1 MSNVPKLKKR
11 AGEFEQKKQFDKA
24 LAVYLQ
30 ILEEVSGSE
39 DEADVALFNRVGDL
53 MLRQGNVSEAVD
65 HYERAVDLYAEGG
78 FFNNAIALCNKILR
92 NAPGRNSIYYK
103 LGKISAKK
111 GFTNDAKQNFLEY
124 ADRMQKSGKLDEAF
138 RALKEFA
145 DLCPD
150 QDDIRLMLADQLVK
164 KDRKGEAIE
173 QLQVLYERYE
183 SEGRSSEARATVDR
197 MKAID
202 PAVEPQAPGQRAAPK
217 SGDLVFL
224 DVGFDAPAP
233 PKARPPRP
241 AEDQPR
247 PKPAPVRRPSEP
259 VRRPS
264 MDGLPMIDA
273 GPPTAK
279 GAHEPLSHGARAAG
293 ADQGVD
299 ASPGLLAGFEQT
311 ALGAEASPPPVPLL
325 DIEPTSIG
333 GGRTARANSDLPLI
347 DSELSVPDV
356 SPDEAVSLPGE
367 LPMIEIPDTDTL
379 RSAQRLDL
387 IMPEDE
393 AVNPLADLNASGSA
407 IEPDEMP
414 LQPDPSRSSLADGTE
429 WEIRL
434 EDTAFLDDTPSGGA
448 DLPLIHPSGHDG
460 VQAAVDEDPAAA
472 RSALVER
479 LRDAVADDP
488 GNWQLHRQLG
498 EALLEDGDREGGID
512 ELEIAMVGFE
522 STSDHASAR
531 AVADEI
537 LHLDPNSVRHHQKRV
552 EYSFLLNDKTRLV
565 DAYLQLADCLFRNGH
580 EEKAQAVYQRVIDIA
595 PDDARA
601 QAALAV
607 FGDTPGGAPAEP
619 ESSFA
624 PPPASQAAPTRSAPP
639 PPSPAQRAPAA
650 SKPSAQAPAKQPP
663 KPAPASRT
671 ESVRDPLGDLRN
683 AVKDLPLIED
693 TPSPPPARPRVAQPT
708 PAAKVEPPKPAAKP
722 EHRRSEPVRQPKRP
736 EPKRPDPKRASRPA
750 ARHGSGGDD
759 DFVNLS
765 DWLSEDKTPKSTRM
779 VADVREPE
787 SDQVDF
793 SDMLERFK
801 QGIAENVSDE
811 DHEAHYDLGVA
822 YKEMGLLDEA
832 IAEFQKAL
840 RGVEH
845 RIRTFEALGQCF
857 IEKGQYQIAVTILSR
872 APAEPGAT
880 DEQLVGVLYLLGY
893 ASEALQKFND
903 ALAYYE
909 RVFAVDITFRDV
921 NDRLAALERVA
932 K

>member
-1 MSNVPKLKKR
+1 
-11 AGEFEQKKQFDKA
+11 
-24 LAVYLQ
+24 
-30 ILEEVSGSE
+30 
-39 DEADVALFNRVGDL
+39 
-53 MLRQGNVSEAVD
+53 
-65 HYERAVDLYAEGG
+65 
-78 FFNNAIALCNKILR
+78 
-92 NAPGRNSIYYK
+92 
-103 LGKISAKK
+103 
-111 GFTNDAKQNFLEY
+111 
-124 ADRMQKSGKLDEAF
+124 
-138 RALKEFA
+138 
-145 DLCPD
+145 
-150 QDDIRLMLADQLVK
+150 
-164 KDRKGEAIE
+164 
-173 QLQVLYERYE
+173 
-183 SEGRSSEARATVDR
+183 

-202 PAVEPQAPGQRAAPK
+202 PSVEPQAPGQRAVPK

-233 PKARPPRP
+233 PKARPPRA
-241 AEDQPR
+241 AEDAPR
-247 PKPAPVRRPSEP
+247 PKAPAAKRPSEP

-273 GPPTAK
+273 EPPASP
-279 GAHEPLSHGARAAG
+279 PLSHGARAPG
-293 ADQGVD
+293 ASD
-299 ASPGLLAGFEQT
+299 AMDTAPGLLAGFEQT
-311 ALGAEASPPPVPLL
+311 ALGAEASAPPVPLL
-325 DIEPTSIG
+325 DIEPTALT
-333 GGRTARANSDLPLI
+333 GRTGRADSDLPLI

-356 SPDEAVSLPGE
+356 SPDESVSLPGE
-367 LPMIEIPDTDTL
+367 LPMIELPDTDSL

-387 IMPEDE
+387 IMPEEE

-407 IEPDEMP
+407 IEPDELP
-414 LQPDPSRSSLADGTE
+414 LHPDPSRSSLTDGTE

-434 EDTAFLDDTPSGGA
+434 EDSAFLDDTPSGGA
-448 DLPLIHPSGHDG
+448 ELPLIHPPSQDG
-460 VQAAVDEDPAAA
+460 SAAAVAEDPAAA

-552 EYSFLLNDKTRLV
+552 EYSFLLNDKSRLV

-580 EEKAQAVYQRVIDIA
+580 EDKAQAVYQRVIDIA

-601 QAALAV
+601 QAALAL
-607 FGDTPGGAPAEP
+607 FGEETGGASAEA

-624 PPPASQAAPTRSAPP
+624 PPPPRPEPARQATAP
-639 PPSPAQRAPAA
+639 
-650 SKPSAQAPAKQPP
+650 SKPAPAKAPP
-663 KPAPASRT
+663 KPAAAPRP
-671 ESVRDPLGDLRN
+671 EPVPDPLAEMRN

-693 TPSPPPARPRVAQPT
+693 LPAAPVKPRPMPPPSAKEPTRPA
-708 PAAKVEPPKPAAKP
+708 PKPEP
-722 EHRRSEPVRQPKRP
+722 RRSEPVRQQPKRVEPKRP
-736 EPKRPDPKRASRPA
+736 EPKRVSRPA
-750 ARHGSGGDD
+750 AKQNSGGDA

-801 QGIAENVSDE
+801 QGIAENVSGE

-893 ASEALQKFND
+893 ASEALQKWND
-903 ALAYYE
+903 AMAYYE

>member
-164 KDRKGEAIE
+164 KDRKAEAIE

-183 SEGRSSEARATVDR
+183 SEGRSSEARATVER

-233 PKARPPRP
+233 PKARPTRP
-241 AEDQPR
+241 AEESPR
-247 PKPAPVRRPSEP
+247 PKPPPARRPSEP

-273 GPPTAK
+273 EPPSA
-279 GAHEPLSHGARAAG
+279 GPLSHGARAPG
-293 ADQGVD
+293 ADEGMD

-311 ALGAEASPPPVPLL
+311 ALGADASAPPVPLL
-325 DIEPTSIG
+325 DIEPTALGS
-333 GGRTARANSDLPLI
+333 RTSRAASDLPLI

-356 SPDEAVSLPGE
+356 SDDESVSLPGE

-407 IEPDEMP
+407 IEPDELPM
-414 LQPDPSRSSLADGTE
+414 QPDPSRSPLTDGTE

-434 EDTAFLDDTPSGGA
+434 EESAFLDGDDSPSGGA
-448 DLPLIHPSGHDG
+448 DLPLILPTGHDG
-460 VQAAVDEDPAAA
+460 THTAVDEDPAAA

-488 GNWQLHRQLG
+488 GNWPLHRQLA

-537 LHLDPNSVRHHQKRV
+537 LRLDPNSVRHHQKRV
-552 EYSFLLNDKTRLV
+552 EYSFLLNDKSRLV

-607 FGDTPGGAPAEP
+607 FGDSAAASAPEP
-619 ESSFA
+619 VSSFA
-624 PPPASQAAPTRSAPP
+624 PPPPRAAPEPP
-639 PPSPAQRAPAA
+639 PRAQAPSRP
-650 SKPSAQAPAKQPP
+650 APAKQPP

-671 ESVRDPLGDLRN
+671 ERVRDPIGDLRN

-693 TPSPPPARPRVAQPT
+693 TPSAPPKPRPAHPT
-708 PAAKVEPPKPAAKP
+708 PAAKAEPPRAAPKP
-722 EHRRSEPVRQPKRP
+722 EPRRSEPVRQPKRP
-736 EPKRPDPKRASRPA
+736 EPKRPEPKRASRPA
-750 ARHGSGGDD
+750 AKHGSGSDD

-840 RGVEH
+840 RGFEH

>member
-173 QLQVLYERYE
+173 QLQMLYERYE
-183 SEGRSSEARATVDR
+183 SEGRSGEARATVDR

-202 PAVEPQAPGQRAAPK
+202 PTVEPQAPGQRAVPK
-217 SGDLVFL
+217 SKDLVFL
-224 DVGFDAPAP
+224 DVGFDTAAP
-233 PKARPPRP
+233 PKARPARP
-241 AEDQPR
+241 AEESPR
-247 PKPAPVRRPSEP
+247 PKSAPPKRTTEP

-273 GPPTAK
+273 EPPPSA
-279 GAHEPLSHGARAAG
+279 PMSHGARAAG
-293 ADQGVD
+293 ADEGLD

-311 ALGAEASPPPVPLL
+311 ALGADASPPPVPLL
-325 DIEPTSIG
+325 DIEPTALS
-333 GGRTARANSDLPLI
+333 GRTGRANSDLPLI

-356 SPDEAVSLPGE
+356 SPDESVSLPGE
-367 LPMIEIPDTDTL
+367 LPMIELPDADSL

-387 IMPEDE
+387 IMPEEE
-393 AVNPLADLNASGSA
+393 AVNPLADLNALGSA
-407 IEPDEMP
+407 IEPDELPM
-414 LQPDPSRSSLADGTE
+414 QPDPSRSSLTDGTE

-434 EDTAFLDDTPSGGA
+434 EDSAFLDDTPSGGA
-448 DLPLIHPSGHDG
+448 DLPLIHPTGNDG
-460 VQAAVDEDPAAA
+460 ADTAVAEDPAAA

-607 FGDTPGGAPAEP
+607 FGDSTAAATAAP
-619 ESSFA
+619 ESDFAA
-624 PPPASQAAPTRSAPP
+624 PPVAPQRAAPSAP
-639 PPSPAQRAPAA
+639 APAA
-650 SKPSAQAPAKQPP
+650 PKPALAKQPP
-663 KPAPASRT
+663 KPPPAPRT
-671 ESVRDPLGDLRN
+671 APVRDPVGDMRN
-683 AVKDLPLIED
+683 AMKDLPLIED
-693 TPSPPPARPRVAQPT
+693 TPSAPPKPRPGAPKAPEPPPAARESPRSA
-708 PAAKVEPPKPAAKP
+708 PKPEP
-722 EHRRSEPVRQPKRP
+722 RRSEPVRQQPKRP
-736 EPKRPDPKRASRPA
+736 EPKRAEPKRPSRPA
-750 ARHGSGGDD
+750 AKHNSGGDD

-765 DWLSEDKTPKSTRM
+765 DWLVEDKTPKSTRM

-872 APAEPGAT
+872 APSEPGAT
-880 DEQLVGVLYLLGY
+880 DEKLVGVLYLLGY
-893 ASEALQKFND
+893 ASEALQKWND
-903 ALAYYE
+903 ALAFYE

>member
-30 ILEEVSGSE
+30 ILAEVEGSE

-65 HYERAVDLYAEGG
+65 HYERAVDLYADGG

-124 ADRMQKSGKLDEAF
+124 ADRMQKGGKLDEAF

-183 SEGRSSEARATVDR
+183 SEGRSSEARATLDR

-202 PAVEPQAPGQRAAPK
+202 PAVEPQAPGARAVPK

-233 PKARPPRP
+233 PKARPSRP
-241 AEDQPR
+241 AEPPPR
-247 PKPAPVRRPSEP
+247 PKPAPTKRPAEP

-264 MDGLPMIDA
+264 MDGLPMIDTE
-273 GPPTAK
+273 PPPPAT
-279 GAHEPLSHGARAAG
+279 LSPGSQAPG
-293 ADQGVD
+293 ADEGMN

-311 ALGAEASPPPVPLL
+311 ALGADGSAPPVPLL
-325 DIEPTSIG
+325 DIEPTALT
-333 GGRTARANSDLPLI
+333 GRSGRANSDLPLI

-356 SPDEAVSLPGE
+356 SPDEGVSLPGE
-367 LPMIEIPDTDTL
+367 LPMIELPDADNL

-407 IEPDEMP
+407 IEPDELP
-414 LQPDPSRSSLADGTE
+414 LHPDPSRSSLTDGTE

-434 EDTAFLDDTPSGGA
+434 EDSAFLDSDTTPSGGA
-448 DLPLIHPSGHDG
+448 DLPLIHPTGMDG
-460 VQAAVDEDPAAA
+460 SSAVAEDPAEA

-498 EALLEDGDREGGID
+498 EALLEDSDREGGID

-552 EYSFLLNDKTRLV
+552 EYSFLLNDKARLV

-580 EEKAQAVYQRVIDIA
+580 EEKAQAVYQRVLDIA

-607 FGDTPGGAPAEP
+607 FGEAPAGAAA
-619 ESSFA
+619 ESESVFA
-624 PPPASQAAPTRSAPP
+624 PPPVASPRVEPPTPP
-639 PPSPAQRAPAA
+639 PA
-650 SKPSAQAPAKQPP
+650 SARAPAKQPP
-663 KPAPASRT
+663 KPPPAPRT
-671 ESVRDPLGDLRN
+671 APVRDPLGDLRN

-693 TPSPPPARPRVAQPT
+693 TPSAPPKSRPVPSA
-708 PAAKVEPPKPAAKP
+708 PAAKKEPSRP
-722 EHRRSEPVRQPKRP
+722 EARPEPRRSEPVRQQPKRP
-736 EPKRPDPKRASRPA
+736 EPKQPQRPSRPA
-750 ARHGSGGDD
+750 ARHVNSGSDE

-765 DWLSEDKTPKSTRM
+765 DWLSEERTPKSTRM

-893 ASEALQKFND
+893 ASEALQKWND

-932 K
+932 R

>member
-124 ADRMQKSGKLDEAF
+124 ADRMQKGGKLDEAF

-183 SEGRSSEARATVDR
+183 SEGRSGEARATVDR

-202 PAVEPQAPGQRAAPK
+202 PAVEPQAPGERAAPK

-224 DVGFDAPAP
+224 DVGFDASAPPKTRPSRPAEEHPRPPARRPPAP
-233 PKARPPRP
+233 PA
-241 AEDQPR
+241 
-247 PKPAPVRRPSEP
+247 RRPSEP

-273 GPPTAK
+273 EPPPA
-279 GAHEPLSHGARAAG
+279 APLSHGARAAG
-293 ADQGVD
+293 ADEGMD

-311 ALGAEASPPPVPLL
+311 ALGADASPPAVPLL
-325 DIEPTSIG
+325 DIEPTALG
-333 GGRTARANSDLPLI
+333 NRTGRAASDLPLI

-356 SPDEAVSLPGE
+356 ADDESVSLPGE
-367 LPMIEIPDTDTL
+367 LPMLEIPDTDTL

-414 LQPDPSRSSLADGTE
+414 LHPDPSRSSLTDGTE

-434 EDTAFLDDTPSGGA
+434 EDSAFLDPDDTPSGGA
-448 DLPLIHPSGHDG
+448 ELPLIHPTGQDG
-460 VQAAVDEDPAAA
+460 APMEVDGDPAAA

-479 LRDAVADDP
+479 LRDAVAEDP
-488 GNWQLHRQLG
+488 GNWPLHRQLG

-552 EYSFLLNDKTRLV
+552 EYSFLLNDKSRLV

-607 FGDTPGGAPAEP
+607 FGDSAAAASGEP
-619 ESSFA
+619 VSPFA
-624 PPPASQAAPTRSAPP
+624 PPPVSQAHAAPP
-639 PPSPAQRAPAA
+639 PPPPAARVAPAP
-650 SKPSAQAPAKQPP
+650 SKPAPAKQPP
-663 KPAPASRT
+663 KPAPAPKT
-671 ESVRDPLGDLRN
+671 ERVRDPVGDLRN

-693 TPSPPPARPRVAQPT
+693 TPSAPPRPRPAQPT
-708 PAAKVEPPKPAAKP
+708 PAAKAEPPKTAAKP
-722 EHRRSEPVRQPKRP
+722 DPRRSEPVRQPKRP
-736 EPKRPDPKRASRPA
+736 EPKRPEPKRASRPA
-750 ARHGSGGDD
+750 PRLGSGGDD

-872 APAEPGAT
+872 APVEPGAT
-880 DEQLVGVLYLLGY
+880 DEKLVGVLYLLGY

-903 ALAYYE
+903 ALVYYE

-932 K
+932 R

>member
-30 ILEEVSGSE
+30 ILAEVEGSE

-124 ADRMQKSGKLDEAF
+124 ADRMQRSGKLDEAF

-164 KDRKGEAIE
+164 KNRKGEAIE
-173 QLQVLYERYE
+173 QLQTLYERYE

-202 PAVEPQAPGQRAAPK
+202 PDVEPQAPGERAAPK
-217 SGDLVFL
+217 SGDLIFL
-224 DVGFDAPAP
+224 DVGFDPPAP
-233 PKARPPRP
+233 PKARPSRP
-241 AEDQPR
+241 AEEHPR
-247 PKPAPVRRPSEP
+247 PKPVPKAPPAKRPSVPVRRPSL
-259 VRRPS
+259 
-264 MDGLPMIDA
+264 DGLPMIDA
-273 GPPTAK
+273 GPPPPA
-279 GAHEPLSHGARAAG
+279 PMSHGARAPG
-293 ADQGVD
+293 ADEGID
-299 ASPGLLAGFEQT
+299 GLSGLLAGFEQT
-311 ALGAEASPPPVPLL
+311 SLGADASPPPVPLL

-333 GGRTARANSDLPLI
+333 GRSGRAKSDLPLI

-356 SPDEAVSLPGE
+356 SPDESVSLPGE
-367 LPMIEIPDTDTL
+367 LPMIEIQDTDTL

-387 IMPEDE
+387 IMPEEE
-393 AVNPLADLNASGSA
+393 AVNPLADLRASGSA
-407 IEPDEMP
+407 IEPDAEP
-414 LQPDPSRSSLADGTE
+414 LHPDPSRSSLTDGTE

-434 EDTAFLDDTPSGGA
+434 EDSAFLGVDDTPSDGPE
-448 DLPLIHPSGHDG
+448 LPLIDPNAQDG
-460 VQAAVDEDPAAA
+460 GGPISAEA

-488 GNWQLHRQLG
+488 GNWELHRQLG

-522 STSDHASAR
+522 STSDHANAR

-552 EYSFLLNDKTRLV
+552 EYSFLLNDKSRLV

-580 EEKAQAVYQRVIDIA
+580 EDKAQAVYQRVIDIA

-607 FGDTPGGAPAEP
+607 FGDTNAGAPAAVSE
-619 ESSFA
+619 FA
-624 PPPASQAAPTRSAPP
+624 PPPIPQSRVAPQPSRPP
-639 PPSPAQRAPAA
+639 PAQRAPAPP
-650 SKPSAQAPAKQPP
+650 KPAPAKPTP
-663 KPAPASRT
+663 KPAPASRPAP
-671 ESVRDPLGDLRN
+671 VRDPLGDMRN

-693 TPSPPPARPRVAQPT
+693 TPSAPPRREPPRRIQPT
-708 PAAKVEPPKPAAKP
+708 PKP
-722 EHRRSEPVRQPKRP
+722 EPRRSEPVRQQPKRP
-736 EPKRPDPKRASRPA
+736 EPKRAEPKRPSRPVA
-750 ARHGSGGDD
+750 KHPGGDD

-765 DWLSEDKTPKSTRM
+765 DWLIDEKTPKSTRM

-787 SDQVDF
+787 SEQVDF

-801 QGIAENVSDE
+801 QGIAENVSEE

-840 RGVEH
+840 RAVEH
-845 RIRTFEALGQCF
+845 RIRAFEALGQCF

-872 APAEPGAT
+872 ALAEPGAS

-893 ASEALQKFND
+893 SSEALQKWND

-932 K
+932 R

>member
-124 ADRMQKSGKLDEAF
+124 ADRMQRSGKLDEAF

-164 KDRKGEAIE
+164 KNRKGEAIE
-173 QLQVLYERYE
+173 QLQTLYERYE

-202 PAVEPQAPGQRAAPK
+202 PDVEPQAPGERAAPK
-217 SGDLVFL
+217 SGDLIFL

-233 PKARPPRP
+233 PKARPMRP
-241 AEDQPR
+241 PEPPR
-247 PKPAPVRRPSEP
+247 PKAPPPKRPSEP

-264 MDGLPMIDA
+264 LDGLPMLDA
-273 GPPTAK
+273 HPP
-279 GAHEPLSHGARAAG
+279 AAAPKSRG
-293 ADQGVD
+293 MPAPDPDEGVD
-299 ASPGLLAGFEQT
+299 AASGLLAGFEQT
-311 ALGAEASPPPVPLL
+311 ALGGAASPPPVPLI

-333 GGRTARANSDLPLI
+333 GRSGRANSDLPLI

-356 SPDEAVSLPGE
+356 SPDESVSLPGE
-367 LPMIEIPDTDTL
+367 LPMIELPDTEL

-387 IMPEDE
+387 IMPEEE
-393 AVNPLADLNASGSA
+393 AVNPLADLRASGSA
-407 IEPDEMP
+407 IEPDVEP
-414 LQPDPSRSSLADGTE
+414 LHPDPSRSSLTDGTE

-434 EDTAFLDDTPSGGA
+434 EDSAFLGADETPSGGA
-448 DLPLIHPSGHDG
+448 ELPLIHPNEQDG
-460 VQAAVDEDPAAA
+460 GGPISAEA

-488 GNWQLHRQLG
+488 GNWELHRQLG

-552 EYSFLLNDKTRLV
+552 EYSFLLNDKSRLV

-580 EEKAQAVYQRVIDIA
+580 EDKAQAVYQRVIDIA

-601 QAALAV
+601 QAALAA
-607 FGDTPGGAPAEP
+607 FGDTDSSGPTAAE
-619 ESSFA
+619 SVFA
-624 PPPASQAAPTRSAPP
+624 PPPVPQSRFAPPVSP
-639 PPSPAQRAPAA
+639 PPSAQRAPEPPKSAPV
-650 SKPSAQAPAKQPP
+650 KPAP
-663 KPAPASRT
+663 KPAPAPRPAP
-671 ESVRDPLGDLRN
+671 VRDPLGDMRN
-683 AVKDLPLIED
+683 AVKGLPLIED
-693 TPSPPPARPRVAQPT
+693 LPPPPPRREPPRPVQPPPAARKE
-708 PAAKVEPPKPAAKP
+708 PARSEPPRP
-722 EHRRSEPVRQPKRP
+722 EPRRSEPVRQQPKRP
-736 EPKRPDPKRASRPA
+736 EPKRPELKRPSRPA
-750 ARHGSGGDD
+750 AKHSGSDD

-765 DWLSEDKTPKSTRM
+765 DWLTEEKTPKSTRM

-787 SDQVDF
+787 SEQDF

-801 QGIAENVSDE
+801 QGIAESVSEE

-845 RIRTFEALGQCF
+845 RIRAFEALGQCF
-857 IEKGQYQIAVTILSR
+857 IEKGQYQIAGTILSR
-872 APAEPGAT
+872 ALAERGAS

-893 ASEALQKFND
+893 ASEALQKWND

-909 RVFAVDITFRDV
+909 RVFTVDITFRDV
-921 NDRLAALERVA
+921 NDRLAALERFA
-932 K
+932 R

>member
-183 SEGRSSEARATVDR
+183 SEGRSGEARATVDR

-233 PKARPPRP
+233 PKARPTRP
-241 AEDQPR
+241 AEEAPR
-247 PKPAPVRRPSEP
+247 KPPPARRPSEP

-273 GPPTAK
+273 EPPPA
-279 GAHEPLSHGARAAG
+279 APLSHGARTSG
-293 ADQGVD
+293 AQKGVD
-299 ASPGLLAGFEQT
+299 VSPGLLAGFEQT
-311 ALGAEASPPPVPLL
+311 SLGADASPPPVPLL
-325 DIEPTSIG
+325 DIEPTALG
-333 GGRTARANSDLPLI
+333 GGRTGRAHSDLPLI

-356 SPDEAVSLPGE
+356 APDEAVSLPGE

-414 LQPDPSRSSLADGTE
+414 LHPDPSRSSLTDGTE

-434 EDTAFLDDTPSGGA
+434 EDSAFLDDTPSGGA
-448 DLPLIHPSGHDG
+448 DLPLFHPTGQDG
-460 VQAAVDEDPAAA
+460 AQTAVDEDPAAA

-607 FGDTPGGAPAEP
+607 FGDTTGAPPDEP

-624 PPPASQAAPTRSAPP
+624 PPAVPQARTAPP
-639 PPSPAQRAPAA
+639 PTAPSRPAPV
-650 SKPSAQAPAKQPP
+650 KQPP
-663 KPAPASRT
+663 KPAPAPRT
-671 ESVRDPLGDLRN
+671 APVRDPLGDLRN

-693 TPSPPPARPRVAQPT
+693 TPSPAPKSRPAPPP
-708 PAAKVEPPKPAAKP
+708 PAAKEPPRPAPKP
-722 EHRRSEPVRQPKRP
+722 EPRRSEPVRQPKRP
-736 EPKRPDPKRASRPA
+736 EPKRPEPRRPSRPA
-750 ARHGSGGDD
+750 ARHGSGSDD

-840 RGVEH
+840 RGIEH

-880 DEQLVGVLYLLGY
+880 DEKLVGVLYLLGY

>member
-1 MSNVPKLKKR
+1 MSNVAKLKKR

-30 ILEEVSGSE
+30 ILADVAGSE

-53 MLRQGNVSEAVD
+53 MLRQGNVAEAVD

-124 ADRMQKSGKLDEAF
+124 ADRMQKGGRLDEAF

-173 QLQVLYERYE
+173 QLQMLYERYQ

-202 PAVEPQAPGQRAAPK
+202 PNVEPQAPGERAAPK
-217 SGDLVFL
+217 SGDLIFL
-224 DVGFDAPAP
+224 DVGFDAPTAPTARPSRPPARAPAAP
-233 PKARPPRP
+233 PVQRPP
-241 AEDQPR
+241 A
-247 PKPAPVRRPSEP
+247 PKPPVSPVRRPSTPAKRPSDP

-264 MDGLPMIDA
+264 LDGLPMLDTELPA
-273 GPPTAK
+273 ADPPPAQ
-279 GAHEPLSHGARAAG
+279 GAPMGR
-293 ADQGVD
+293 
-299 ASPGLLAGFEQT
+299 LAGFEQT
-311 ALGAEASPPPVPLL
+311 ALGDDAAPPIISPI
-325 DIEPTSIG
+325 DIEPTALD
-333 GGRTARANSDLPLI
+333 GRTKRAKSDLPLI
-347 DSELSVPDV
+347 DSELEVPDV
-356 SPDEAVSLPGE
+356 SPDESVSLPGE
-367 LPMIEIPDTDTL
+367 LPMVELQDTDL
-379 RSAQRLDL
+379 RSNQRLDL
-387 IMPEDE
+387 IMPEE
-393 AVNPLADLNASGSA
+393 ETVNPLADLRASGSA
-407 IEPDEMP
+407 IEPDAEP
-414 LQPDPSRSSLADGTE
+414 LHPDPSRSPLTDGTE

-434 EDTAFLDDTPSGGA
+434 EDSAFLSPDEIPADGSG
-448 DLPLIHPSGHDG
+448 LPLMMPDAADG
-460 VQAAVDEDPAAA
+460 AGPISAEA
-472 RSALVER
+472 RSALVEK
-479 LRDAVADDP
+479 LRDSVADDP
-488 GNWQLHRQLG
+488 GNWELHRQLG

-512 ELEIAMVGFE
+512 ELEMAMVGFE
-522 STSDHASAR
+522 STSDHTSAR

-552 EYSFLLNDKTRLV
+552 EYSYLLNDKSRLV
-565 DAYLQLADCLFRNGH
+565 DAYLQLADCLFRSGH
-580 EEKAQAVYQRVIDIA
+580 EDKAQAVYQRVIDIA

-607 FGDTPGGAPAEP
+607 FGEAQAAVADAQ
-619 ESSFA
+619 SIFA
-624 PPPASQAAPTRSAPP
+624 PPAAPQSRVAPPMPPPTVPKPQAAP
-639 PPSPAQRAPAA
+639 PAAPA
-650 SKPSAQAPAKQPP
+650 P
-663 KPAPASRT
+663 KPGA
-671 ESVRDPLGDLRN
+671 VRDPLGDMRN

-693 TPSPPPARPRVAQPT
+693 TQAPPRREPPRPSSTGPRAVQPPPR
-708 PAAKVEPPKPAAKP
+708 KEPPKSEP
-722 EHRRSEPVRQPKRP
+722 RRSEPVRQQPKRP
-736 EPKRPDPKRASRPA
+736 EPKRQEPKRPSRPA
-750 ARHGSGGDD
+750 ARQSSGDD

-765 DWLSEDKTPKSTRM
+765 DWLSEERTPKSTRM
-779 VADVREPE
+779 VADVREPQE
-787 SDQVDF
+787 EQVDF
-793 SDMLERFK
+793 SEMLERFK
-801 QGIAENVSDE
+801 QGIAESVSEE

-840 RGVEH
+840 RAVEH
-845 RIRTFEALGQCF
+845 RIRAFEALGQCF
-857 IEKGQYQIAVTILSR
+857 IEKGQYQIAGTILSR
-872 APAEPGAT
+872 ALAEPNAS

-893 ASEALQKFND
+893 AAEALQKWND

-932 K
+932 R